1 MGNKF
6 SQIKWNS
13 VFTSF
18 YFSDFVYLALF
29 TWSTDWAEPQV
40 LSLSVSRLP
49 LSDGALLLSNQIIK
63 SNWNECSSNK
73 LFRQLFLILIA
84 VIQSQHI
91 PIDCSSHWMCFF
103 VANAVF
109 VAAAAIPTLLQFSYG
124 NFLNHLSFLALR
136 RWRYVYYD
144 DCVVLPDATKQL
156 ATRKIYEQRKYLIMD
171 FKLYIN
177 IFFFIINFGHKLVFF
192 LFEINKSIVNMKNVN
207 HLVCDKTIFFSS
219 SFNAVQVDVCAK
231 IQLHCIH
238 NGSSTLKIEK
248 KNHLCLSACCGKLN
262 AIVSSVDC
270 CNKLWMGMGIVNSSF
285 RV

>member
-49 LSDGALLLSNQIIK
+49 LSDGALLLSNQI
-63 SNWNECSSNK
+63 SN
-73 LFRQLFLILIA
+73 IA

-124 NFLNHLSFLALR
+124 NFLNHLPFLALR

-144 DCVVLPDATKQL
+144 DCALPDATKQL

-219 SFNAVQVDVCAK
+219 SFNAVQVDVCAM